1 VLGRRRRRR
10 RGSEWG
16 EPDDEAAAVA
26 AGGMLT
32 SPLRG
37 RWRRARGGVGCKET
51 EPLLRRTRTGKWTLP
66 AVETHGHGTTW
77 HVPRGSSAGAG
88 ESTEMR
94 CNQDNAFYGA
104 PTNRPPPAN
113 RASGDSAVRRR
124 TGSHLVHAI
133 KKKRLPVTHM
143 QWKSFHILVCHALKI
158 R

>member
-1 VLGRRRRRR
+1 VGGTGRRGGGCSGRWHVNFAASGAMATCAGRRRLQ
-10 RGSEWG
+10 GDG
-16 EPDDEAAAVA
+16 AIIAP
-26 AGGMLT
+26 
-32 SPLRG
+32 
-37 RWRRARGGVGCKET
+37 
-51 EPLLRRTRTGKWTLP
+51 LP

-124 TGSHLVHAI
+124 TGGGEEPFGSLGCF
-133 KKKRLPVTHM
+133 LPVFLGRFNDLSVNICGS
-143 QWKSFHILVCHALKI
+143 SFYLARLAKI
-158 R
+158 RQKHDVAVEN